1 MMACEI
7 PPSLSMVDP
16 NSKKDNEKMVAKRLE
31 IMETFKFPDRVYQAI
46 NKKGLA
52 SHAIPV
58 PSVNIAA
65 HPSKNAMIESPQVEV
80 EQ

>member
-16 NSKKDNEKMVAKRLE
+16 NSKKESEKITAKRLD
-31 IMETFKFPDRVYQAI
+31 IMETFKFRDSVYQAI

>member
-1 MMACEI
+1 
-7 PPSLSMVDP
+7 MVDP

-46 NKKGLA
+46 NKLGLA

-65 HPSKNAMIESPQVEV
+65 HPSKNAIIESPQVEV